1 MKSLFVSYLYLIS
14 VSGFACMNLA
24 AEEES
29 ESQNSIEDLYEIGIE
44 HWDGG
49 ARKNED
55 GEWESASGWDTF
67 RQRIETSKE
76 LITDIAKLPKK
87 FTRPESK
94 RNIFRQGKWALVAS
108 PNWESVNSTDG
119 QLTFDISEQK
129 VYFIF
134 STWKPKEEIEIAYR
148 LSIDDAQEI
157 QTKYRTISAGFIP
170 HYTWQNVSDEFIEA
184 LEEGKT
190 IKVSLIDKDEED
202 IHGEEYSLSGFSE
215 NMVAVRKL
223 LKDSPRADRED

>member
-1 MKSLFVSYLYLIS
+1 MKTLFRCYLLVISLS
-14 VSGFACMNLA
+14 VYVCVNLT

-55 GEWESASGWDTF
+55 GEWESASGWDIF

-94 RNIFRQGKWALVAS
+94 QNIFRKGEWALVAS

-129 VYFIF
+129 IYFIL
-134 STWKPKEEIEIAYR
+134 SNWKPTAEIRLSYR
-148 LSIDDAQEI
+148 LAIDDALEL
-157 QTKYRTISAGFIP
+157 QTKYRTIGTGFVP

-190 IKVSLIDKDEED
+190 LKVSLIDKDKED
-202 IHGEEYSLSGFSE
+202 IHIEEYSLSGFSE

-223 LKDSPRADRED
+223 LKDSPRPDNNE